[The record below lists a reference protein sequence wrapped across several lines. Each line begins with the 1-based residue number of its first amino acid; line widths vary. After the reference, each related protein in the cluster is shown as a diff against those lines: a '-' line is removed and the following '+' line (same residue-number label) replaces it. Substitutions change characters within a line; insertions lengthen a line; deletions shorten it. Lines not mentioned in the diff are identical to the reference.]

1 MAGDQGV
8 ENSSAAASQP
18 SGISAPVFVS
28 YASQDAALANSVVE
42 NLERS
47 GIRCWIAPRDVTPG
61 SQYADEIVAAINQ
74 TGVFVML
81 LSEHAFASAH
91 VGRELE
97 RAASKRRRVI
107 VLRTDAAPLTRSFEY
122 FLSESQWIEVAALG
136 MPAAL
141 TKLTQA
147 VRQRLAPAEWVS
159 QGLGTDVKHSADQN
173 RKLSYLTIKRLV
185 TAAVA
190 IVIVAIVGGVVVRYL
205 PSNQGGSKAS
215 VATAISDKSI
225 AVLPFTDM
233 SEKKDQEY
241 FADGMAEEIID
252 LLVKIP
258 GLKVIGRTS
267 SFQFKG
273 QSQDLRNIGEQL
285 GAAYV
290 LEGSVRK
297 SGDRVRV
304 TAQLIGTRDGVHLWS
319 ETYDRHIDDVFKL
332 QDAVAVAVARELQLS
347 VTPDYLQSRSTVKNV
362 GAYDLLLR
370 GRHAGDR
377 LDKEGLDEA
386 ANLFLQALDRDPTFV
401 DAAAS
406 LAWTYDAQGEWSVR
420 PAAEAFEQARRA
432 AAVAL
437 KLDPNNALAH
447 YVLARIHIVYD
458 WDWPAAQREFEQV
471 AALAPGK
478 GAARDSEA
486 LLSLALGHWD
496 EGLRQLNT
504 ALAQD
509 PLDPPTLFIL
519 TETQLRRG
527 HFLEAEAAMRRAL
540 DIRPTQAW
548 AQFQLGLVLL
558 ELGDHDGA
566 LLAMQKETLD
576 FGRQGGL
583 AIAYY
588 ALNKVTESDAAL
600 ARMLKEQADGNA
612 MGIAEVY
619 GFRGQRDDAM
629 HWLERAYVQKDVGLY
644 TVKGDPPLKSLE
656 GDPRYKAF
664 LKKMNLPE

>member
-1 MAGDQGV
+1 MTEESTNQTPA
-8 ENSSAAASQP
+8 SSD
-18 SGISAPVFVS
+18 VFVS
-28 YASQDAALANSVVE
+28 YASQDTAVANSIVE
-42 NLERS
+42 GLES
-47 GIRCWIAPRDVTPG
+47 QGLKCWIAPRDVKPG
-61 SQYADEIVAAINQ
+61 AEYADAIVRAINDAKAI
-74 TGVFVML
+74 VLVM
-81 LSEHAFASAH
+81 SGGAVASTH
-91 VGRELE
+91 VGREVE
-97 RAASKRRRVI
+97 RAASKRKPI
-107 VLRTDAAPLTRSFEY
+107 IAFRTDEAPLSAALEY
-122 FLSESQWIEVAALG
+122 FLSQSQWIDVPALG
-136 MPAAL
+136 MKAAL
-141 TKLTQA
+141 AKLAEAVGQGPVSAQA
-147 VRQRLAPAEWVS
+147 IPVARR
-159 QGLGTDVKHSADQN
+159 GGGMT
-173 RKLSYLTIKRLV
+173 RKIAV
-185 TAAVA
+185 AAAVIA
-190 IVIVAIVGGVVVRYL
+190 LGVVVGSGFYFWK
-205 PSNQGGSKAS
+205 SNHGAAQAPS
-215 VATAISDKSI
+215 VAAITDKSI
-225 AVLPFTDM
+225 AVLPFVDM

-273 QSQDLRNIGEQL
+273 QSHDLRDIGEKL

-304 TAQLIGTRDGVHLWS
+304 TAQLIGTRDGIHLWS
-319 ETYDRHIDDVFKL
+319 ETYDRHVDDVFKL

-347 VTPDYLQSRSTVKNV
+347 VAPDYLLSRSTVKNA

-377 LDKEGLDEA
+377 LDNEGLDEA
-386 ANLFLQALDRDPTFV
+386 ASLFLQALDRDPTFV

-420 PAAEAFEQARRA
+420 PPAEAFEQARRA

-437 KLDPNNALAH
+437 KLAPHNALAH

-458 WDWPAAQREFEQV
+458 WDWPAAQREFQQV
-471 AALAPGK
+471 EALAPGR

-527 HFLEAEAAMRRAL
+527 HFPEAEAAIRRAL

-558 ELGDHDGA
+558 ALNDHHGA
-566 LLAMQKETLD
+566 LLAMQQEPLD

-583 AIAYY
+583 AIVYY
-588 ALNKVTESDAAL
+588 ALNNVAESDAAL
-600 ARMLKEQADGNA
+600 ARMLKEQTDGNA

-619 GFRGQRDDAM
+619 AFRGQKDDAM
-629 HWLERAYVQKDVGLY
+629 HWLERAYAQKDVGLY
-644 TVKGDPPLKSLE
+644 TVKGDPPLKNLE

-664 LKKMNLPE
+664 LRKMNLPE